1 MNAFNRLFVLK
12 KKKKTIKK
20 TIQVSN
26 PAAYG
31 NTMFEKKTIF
41 LSFHKISKLPTKI
54 TCSVISQQF
63 QK

>member
-12 KKKKTIKK
+12 KKKTIKK
-20 TIQVSN
+20 IIQVSN
-26 PAAYG
+26 PAYG

-41 LSFHKISKLPTKI
+41 LSFHEISKLPIKI
-54 TCSVISQQF
+54 ICSVISQQF